1 MNTTTEIYREAI
13 QDAERNVAA
22 AHERLT
28 ATRRAANVLCPV
40 SIGERIPGKTAAGG
54 NECEFEVTDIFA
66 SVGREHL
73 TFRVSGKKV
82 KKDGSLAN
90 IECYVYVNVK

>member
-54 NECEFEVTDIFA
+54 NEC
-66 SVGREHL
+66 
-73 TFRVSGKKV
+73 
-82 KKDGSLAN
+82 
-90 IECYVYVNVK
+90 